1 MPDLRSMI
9 GDDIIALMP
18 LWDKLKLQ
26 EVKLL
31 GVEEGGVW
39 IESQKFTDQFLDKI
53 QVSSAPKSMVFFMPF
68 AQISFIA
75 ASVVQPAPGDET
87 RTDR

>member
-9 GDDIIALMP
+9 GDDIVALMP
-18 LWDKLKLQ
+18 IWDKLKLQ

-31 GVEEGGVW
+31 GVEECGIW
-39 IESQKFTDQFLDKI
+39 IESQKFTDRFLEKL
-53 QVSSAPKSMVFFMPF
+53 QVSSAPKSMAFFMPF

-75 ASVVQPAPGDET
+75 ASVIQPAPGDEM